1 MYYFVNGRAAEIIED
16 YIASEG
22 FGYFTEE
29 FMELEGELHSAIEE
43 LARGF
48 ESAGRGSSAKIKV
61 PRLIERGLA
70 DDRNEGWREDL
81 AKAVLL
87 EAVEIYVGENR
98 IEFKGALRK
107 ALSDLMVRHKSAYCH
122 I

>member
-1 MYYFVNGRAAEIIED
+1 MYYFLNGRSAEIIED

-61 PRLIERGLA
+61 PKLIERELA
-70 DDRNEGWREDL
+70 DDRNDGWRDDL
-81 AKAVLL
+81 AKAVFL
-87 EAVEIYVGENR
+87 EAAEIYAGENLV
-98 IEFKGALRK
+98 EFKDALRK
-107 ALSDLMVRHKSAYCH
+107 ALSDLMVGARPSIAK
-122 I
+122 

>member
-1 MYYFVNGRAAEIIED
+1 MYYFVNGRSAEIIED

-48 ESAGRGSSAKIKV
+48 KRVGRGSSARIKL
-61 PRLIERGLA
+61 PKLIERGLA

-98 IEFKGALRK
+98 IEFKDALRK

>member
-1 MYYFVNGRAAEIIED
+1 MYYFVNGRSAEIIED
-16 YIASEG
+16 FIASEG

-43 LARGF
+43 LARGYKRV
-48 ESAGRGSSAKIKV
+48 GRGSSARIKL
-61 PRLIERGLA
+61 PKLIERELA
-70 DDRNEGWREDL
+70 DGRNEGWREDL

-87 EAVEIYVGENR
+87 EAAEIYVGENR
-98 IEFKGALRK
+98 IEFKDALRK
-107 ALSDLMVRHKSAYCH
+107 ALSDLMVRHTSAYCH